1 MNDDKSWQKPL
12 DNFLTNNDISADT
25 RVLARALSEDSELT
39 NETLSNQHINEL
51 EKALHIE
58 QHLNEIG
65 LQPLPNT
72 LTNKLQSIGK
82 TDETSN
88 VVFGYF
94 TPSWKKFSAL
104 AATVTAVILL
114 NSNMMGTPT
123 NQQPS
128 LAEIKHAQQELAI
141 ALQYISFAKDISTEQ
156 INQTF
161 NENIQQPLNQG
172 LLKPLNHFKETS

>member
-1 MNDDKSWQKPL
+1 
-12 DNFLTNNDISADT
+12 
-25 RVLARALSEDSELT
+25 
-39 NETLSNQHINEL
+39 
-51 EKALHIE
+51 
-58 QHLNEIG
+58 
-65 LQPLPNT
+65 
-72 LTNKLQSIGK
+72 
-82 TDETSN
+82 
-88 VVFGYF
+88 
-94 TPSWKKFSAL
+94 
-104 AATVTAVILL
+104 
-114 NSNMMGTPT
+114 MGTPT